1 MSAPAILPPPP
12 PVGYRPPWEKA
23 EKPPIANISALSDS
37 QGGRDLTPAER
48 ARRSRVRKAAPACP
62 IRPGEPCTLCQAFV
76 TGPQDC
82 QTVRLVME
90 DPDLRE
96 ILAQK
101 RRDYN
106 AQKKARFADCGSL

>member
-1 MSAPAILPPPP
+1 MHAREYTPISP
-12 PVGYRPPWEKA
+12 PVGYRPPWEKCA
-23 EKPPIANISALSDS
+23 PDPAR
-37 QGGRDLTPAER
+37 GRVAQRDRDREER

-90 DPDLRE
+90 DDELRE

-101 RRDYN
+101 RREYI
-106 AQKKARFADCGSL
+106 AQTKSAGRRSA